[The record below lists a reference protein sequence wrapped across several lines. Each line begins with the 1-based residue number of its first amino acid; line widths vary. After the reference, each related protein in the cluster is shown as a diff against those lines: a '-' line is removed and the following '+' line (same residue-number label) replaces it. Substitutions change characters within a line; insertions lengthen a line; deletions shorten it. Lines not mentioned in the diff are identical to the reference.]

1 MIKQFFTCCE
11 KLVCFR
17 TAWENPTKVSAVCL
31 HIFSSLTSFVFVE
44 FWYWFPNSWSQF
56 PNDPVLNWVVY
67 LGAVWSTSHEG
78 RWGHHF
84 GSWKENKKVLQVDD
98 DGLAKFQP
106 THCYQDLFCSIDFI
120 LEFELSSEIAT
131 LPLFCVAVRSNLCK
145 SILNTIV
152 TWEQLSRELLLFH
165 RFFER

>member
-1 MIKQFFTCCE
+1 MISLLIVFNVLHGYYRWLSNFL
-11 KLVCFR
+11 LVVKNWCFR
-17 TAWENPTKVSAVCL
+17 TAWENPTMVSAVCL

-131 LPLFCVAVRSNLCK
+131 LPLFCVAEK
-145 SILNTIV
+145 
-152 TWEQLSRELLLFH
+152 
-165 RFFER
+165 

>member
-1 MIKQFFTCCE
+1 MIKQFFTCHE
-11 KLVCFR
+11 KLVFFK
-17 TAWENPTKVSAVCL
+17 PPGKSDHDISCL
-31 HIFSSLTSFVFVE
+31 FTYFSSLTSFVFVE

-106 THCYQDLFCSIDFI
+106 THCYQDLFCLNRLHIGIWAIFRNRNVTII
-120 LEFELSSEIAT
+120 LCCWEVIFAN
-131 LPLFCVAVRSNLCK
+131 LFW
-145 SILNTIV
+145 I
-152 TWEQLSRELLLFH
+152 Q
-165 RFFER
+165 